1 MNKYDNIFSLFVRI
15 KKISKFIRNNAK
27 KSEKIIL
34 VQSESIEN
42 LLKSEQILE
51 IIEEQNKI
59 LKIEMSES
67 REELAYER
75 EKQRSM
81 EDLLINLNTDKG
93 AIVAR

>member
-1 MNKYDNIFSLFVRI
+1 MFLLIGKQDEKL
-15 KKISKFIRNNAK
+15 KLE
-27 KSEKIIL
+27 EKIIL

-81 EDLLINLNTDKG
+81 EDKGRDDNILSLFVRIKKNLEICQKQCQK
-93 AIVAR
+93 I

>member
-1 MNKYDNIFSLFVRI
+1 MIQGHKNNFLFQI
-15 KKISKFIRNNAK
+15 IGKQDEKLKLE
-27 KSEKIIL
+27 EKIIL